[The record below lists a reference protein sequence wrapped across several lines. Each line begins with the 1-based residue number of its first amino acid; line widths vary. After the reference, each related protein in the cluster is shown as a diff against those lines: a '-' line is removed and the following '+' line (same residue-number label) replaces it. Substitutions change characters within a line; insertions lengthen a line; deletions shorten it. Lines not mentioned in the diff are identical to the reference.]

1 MRLHPHTASSSST
14 GQSFTSINE
23 FYAAFFM
30 PVLFAYH
37 PLANPHQVQAVPRN
51 TSPSVITNARNTLM
65 DITNQS
71 GITGGEEENFPE
83 GEEDEDD

>member
-14 GQSFTSINE
+14 GQFFTSIDE

-37 PLANPHQVQAVPRN
+37 LPANPYQVQAVPRN
-51 TSPSVITNARNTLM
+51 TSSSVISNARNTLM
-65 DITNQS
+65 DITNQG
-71 GITGGEEENFPE
+71 GITGGEEENLPE